1 MRRSVPFMAGLSAL
15 ALLAACTGGGS
26 ITDSGSGTTQPTG
39 GSVDGTAVQTTQAP
53 TTTTPLDTLPDC
65 PTELPASGTTEISF
79 WHGMSGPLGD
89 ELIKLT
95 DAYNASQTKVKVNL
109 VQNSYEVTA
118 DNYYA
123 ANANDRPDLVQM
135 PEYQVQAMVDT
146 DSAVPVAKCIASSGY
161 DTSAFLPS
169 ALAAYATAGVQ
180 WSMPFNIS
188 NPVLFYNK
196 RVFEAAGLDPNKP
209 PQSLDE
215 LRSMSQQIVSSGA
228 ATYGISLDSGF
239 DSGGGWYVEQWFCKA
254 GEFYTDND
262 NGRTNRATKV
272 LYDNQTGIDLL
283 TFLQGMLNDQ
293 LAVNVGDNS
302 ATGYDNLLKMA
313 DEKAPAAMTIN
324 TSAAL
329 GPVLQVL
336 GTGQFPKITGDDV
349 GVGPMPGP
357 GGKPG
362 ALIGGASLWVVNS
375 GDPAR
380 IAATWDFLTYLVGAQ
395 QQSEWAATTGYVPA
409 RTDASDLDPYKS
421 TVATDPRFAVA
432 YQQLADTPDAPTSA
446 GPVVGPLREMRTVL
460 AQAVASIFA
469 GADVA
474 TSLKDAATQANGL
487 ITEYNSRN

>member
-1 MRRSVPFMAGLSAL
+1 
-15 ALLAACTGGGS
+15 
-26 ITDSGSGTTQPTG
+26 
-39 GSVDGTAVQTTQAP
+39 
-53 TTTTPLDTLPDC
+53 
-65 PTELPASGTTEISF
+65 
-79 WHGMSGPLGD
+79 
-89 ELIKLT
+89 
-95 DAYNASQTKVKVNL
+95 
-109 VQNSYEVTA
+109 
-118 DNYYA
+118 
-123 ANANDRPDLVQM
+123 
-135 PEYQVQAMVDT
+135 
-146 DSAVPVAKCIASSGY
+146 
-161 DTSAFLPS
+161 
-169 ALAAYATAGVQ
+169 
-180 WSMPFNIS
+180 MPFNIS

-215 LRSMSQQIVSSGA
+215 LRTMSQQIVSSGA

-272 LYDNQTGIDLL
+272 LYDNQAGIDLL
-283 TFLQGMLNDQ
+283 TFLQGLLNDK

-313 DEKAPAAMTIN
+313 DDKEPAAMTIN

-362 ALIGGASLWVVNS
+362 ALIGGASLWVTNS

-380 IAATWDFLTYLVGAQ
+380 IAATWDYLTYLVGAQ

-409 RTDASDLDPYKS
+409 RTDALELDPYKS
-421 TVATDPRFAVA
+421 TVAADPRFAVA
-432 YQQLADTPDAPTSA
+432 YQQLVDTPDAPTAA

-474 TSLKDAATQANGL
+474 TSLKDAATQSNGL
-487 ITEYNSRN
+487 IAEYNARN